1 MMDSTTILI
10 ISLLFLLISFLY
22 STVGFGGGSSYLAI
36 LSLFITDFNTIRTH
50 ALLCNIAVVTIGCI
64 IAYRKG
70 FLSLKKAIPYTLFS
84 VPAALLGATFKLSE
98 KTFFL
103 VLGSALV
110 LSSVALFFQV
120 VRPVKPLE
128 DRKKVLVRSIPLGA
142 GLGFLSGMVG
152 IGGGIFLSPVLNLLN
167 WEETK
172 KIAGIAGFFILVNSI
187 GGIAGLAIS
196 GTIPV
201 SIPFTACVLC
211 AVIIGG
217 FAGSMMSM
225 QLFNALIIKRLTAVL
240 ILVVG
245 VKLLVEHC

>member
-1 MMDSTTILI
+1 MDITTILI

-50 ALLCNIAVVTIGCI
+50 ALLCNIAVVSIGCI

-84 VPAALLGATFKLSE
+84 VPAALWGSRIKLSE

-103 VLGSALV
+103 ILGGALV
-110 LSSVALFFQV
+110 LSSVALFLQV

-167 WEETK
+167 WEDTK

-187 GGIAGLAIS
+187 GGIVGS
-196 GTIPV
+196 STIPV
-201 SIPFTACVLC
+201 SLPFTACVLC

-217 FAGSMMSM
+217 FAGSMLSM

-240 ILVVG
+240 IMVVG

>member
-1 MMDSTTILI
+1 MSSTTILI
-10 ISLLFLLISFLY
+10 ISLLFFLISFLY

-64 IAYRKG
+64 IAYKKG
-70 FLSLKKAIPYTLFS
+70 YLSFKKAIPYTIFS
-84 VPAALLGATFKLSE
+84 VPAALLGATFKLSQ
-98 KTFFL
+98 KTFFIL
-103 VLGSALV
+103 LGSALA
-110 LSSVALFFQV
+110 LSAIALFFQV
-120 VRPVKPLE
+120 VKPVKVLE
-128 DRKKVLVRSIPLGA
+128 DRNKVLIRSIPLGT

-201 SIPFTACVLC
+201 SMPLTLCVLI
-211 AVIIGG
+211 AVVLGG
-217 FAGSMMSM
+217 LAGSMISVK
-225 QLFNALIIKRLTAVL
+225 LFDALIIKRLTALL
-240 ILVVG
+240 IMFVG
-245 VKLLVEHC
+245 VKLLVEHI

>member
-1 MMDSTTILI
+1 MSTNTILI
-10 ISLLFLLISFLY
+10 ISLLFFLISFLY

-70 FLSLKKAIPYTLFS
+70 FLSFKKAIPYIIFS
-84 VPAALLGATFKLSE
+84 VPAALLGATFKLSQ
-98 KTFFL
+98 KTFF
-103 VLGSALV
+103 VLLGAALV
-110 LSSVALFFQV
+110 LSAIALFFQV
-120 VRPVKPLE
+120 VKPVKALE
-128 DRKKVLVRSIPLGA
+128 DRKKVWLRSIPLGA

-201 SIPFTACVLC
+201 SMPLTFSVLT

-217 FAGSMMSM
+217 FAGSLISVK
-225 QLFNALIIKRLTAVL
+225 LFDALVIKRLTALL
-240 ILVVG
+240 ILFVG
-245 VKLLVEHC
+245 VKLLVEHF

>member
-1 MMDSTTILI
+1 MNTSTVLI
-10 ISLLFLLISFLY
+10 ISLLFFVISFLY

-36 LSLFITDFNTIRTH
+36 LSLFITDFNTIRAH

-70 FLSLKKAIPYTLFS
+70 FLPLKKAIPYTLFS
-84 VPAALLGATFKLSE
+84 VPAALLGATIKLSQQS
-98 KTFFL
+98 FFIL
-103 VLGSALV
+103 LGWALV
-110 LSSVALFFQV
+110 LSAAALFFQV

-167 WEETK
+167 WEEAK
-172 KIAGIAGFFILVNSI
+172 KIAGIASFFILVNSI

-196 GTIPV
+196 GTIPI
-201 SIPFTACVLC
+201 SMPFTISVVA
-211 AVIIGG
+211 AVMIGG
-217 FAGSMMSM
+217 FAGSNISLK
-225 QLFNALIIKRLTAVL
+225 LFDALIIKRLTALL
-240 ILVVG
+240 ILFVG
-245 VKLLVEHC
+245 VKLLMEHV

>member
-1 MMDSTTILI
+1 MSTTTILI
-10 ISLLFLLISFLY
+10 ISLLFFLISFLY

-64 IAYRKG
+64 IAYKKG
-70 FLSLKKAIPYTLFS
+70 FLSFKKAIPYTIFS
-84 VPAALLGATFKLSE
+84 VPAALLGATFKLSQQ
-98 KTFFL
+98 TFFI

-110 LSSVALFFQV
+110 LSAIALFFQV
-120 VRPVKPLE
+120 VKPVIILE
-128 DRKKVLVRSIPLGA
+128 DKKKVLIRSMPLGA
-142 GLGFLSGMVG
+142 GLGFLSGLVG

-196 GTIPV
+196 VTIPI
-201 SIPFTACVLC
+201 SMPLTFSVLL
-211 AVIIGG
+211 AVVMGG
-217 FAGSMMSM
+217 FAGSLISVK
-225 QLFNALIIKRLTAVL
+225 LFDALVIKRLTALL
-240 ILVVG
+240 IMFVG
-245 VKLLVEHC
+245 VKLLVEHF

>member
-1 MMDSTTILI
+1 MNTSTLII
-10 ISLLFLLISFLY
+10 ISLLFFLISFLY

-50 ALLCNIAVVTIGCI
+50 ALLCNIAVVTIGSI

-70 FLSLKKAIPYTLFS
+70 FLSLKKAIPYAIFS
-84 VPAALLGATFKLSE
+84 VPAALLGATIKLSQQS
-98 KTFFL
+98 FFL
-103 VLGSALV
+103 LLGGALV
-110 LSSVALFFQV
+110 LSAVALFFQV

-128 DRKKVLVRSIPLGA
+128 DRKKVLIRSIPLGA
-142 GLGFLSGMVG
+142 VLGFLSGLVG

-167 WEETK
+167 WEEAK

-196 GTIPV
+196 GTVPV
-201 SIPFTACVLC
+201 AMPFTLCVLG

-217 FAGSMMSM
+217 FAGSNISM
-225 QLFNALIIKRLTAVL
+225 KLFDALIIKRLTALL
-240 ILVVG
+240 ILFVG
-245 VKLLVEHC
+245 VKLLVEHI

>member
-1 MMDSTTILI
+1 MDITTILI

-50 ALLCNIAVVTIGCI
+50 ALLCNIVVVTIGCI
-64 IAYRKG
+64 IAYHKG

-84 VPAALLGATFKLSE
+84 VPAAMLGATFKLSE

-103 VLGSALV
+103 ILGGALV
-110 LSSVALFFQV
+110 LSAVALFFQV
-120 VRPVKPLE
+120 VKQVKPLE
-128 DRKKVLVRSIPLGA
+128 DRKKVLVRSIPLGT

-187 GGIAGLAIS
+187 GGLTGLAIK

-201 SIPFTACVLC
+201 SLPFTACVLG
-211 AVIIGG
+211 AVTIGG

-245 VKLLVEHC
+245 IKLLVEHV